1 MRVWVVTINCHYDAD
16 MVGGVYSNK
25 ALAGHAVMEMINY
38 RYCALEMYYEY
49 VTDMWD
55 DGITFTIETVNQE
68 NQTTWY
74 KIEPVTLN
82 A

>member
-1 MRVWVVTINCHYDAD
+1 MRLWVVTINCHYDSD

-38 RYCALEMYYEY
+38 KYWAFYEY

-55 DGITFTIETVNQE
+55 DGITFTIETINQYD
-68 NQTTWY
+68 QTTWY